1 MSSGIATGLMVLLHS
16 TFAAGPSATNEWPVV
31 ELRQYTLRP
40 GQRDVLIELFE
51 REFIES
57 QETLGMKILGTFR
70 DLDNPNRFV
79 WLRGFSSMTAR
90 AEALE
95 AFYGGPVWQTH
106 RNAANATMLD
116 SGNVLLLRVA
126 RAGAGFSPID
136 RARAPKGASHTPSG
150 LVVAT
155 IYYFD
160 RAVEPEFIEFFEMSV
175 KPELK
180 AAGVPVRAA
189 FVTETTKNNFPA
201 LPVRENER
209 VFVWFSVFPDAAGYN
224 QSLEGLKQSA
234 AWRTIGRTLQQKLK
248 AQPEVLRL
256 EPTPRSELHYQPS

>member
-1 MSSGIATGLMVLLHS
+1 MSGIAAGLMVLLHS
-16 TFAAGPSATNEWPVV
+16 PSFAGRSASDEWPVV
-31 ELRQYTLRP
+31 ELRQYTLKP

-106 RNAANATMLD
+106 RKAANATMLD
-116 SGNVLLLRVA
+116 SSNVLLLRVA
-126 RAGAGFSPID
+126 RTGAGFPPID
-136 RARAPKGASHTPSG
+136 GTRPPKGASRTPPG
-150 LVVAT
+150 LLVAT

-160 RAVEPEFIEFFEMSV
+160 RAVESEFIDFFEKSV

-180 AAGVPVRAA
+180 VAGVPVRAS
-189 FVTETTKNNFPA
+189 FVSETSTNNFPA
-201 LPVRENER
+201 LPVRENDR
-209 VFVWFSVFPDAAGYN
+209 VFVWFAVFPDAAGYD
-224 QSLEGLKQSA
+224 QSLERLKQSA
-234 AWRTIGRTLQQKLK
+234 AWRTIARTLQQKLRT
-248 AQPEVLRL
+248 QPEVLRL
-256 EPTPRSELHYQPS
+256 GPTPRSELHNQPS